1 MKTVR
6 DHDRLYLSEQRYD
19 NPKEMFKFM
28 ARCVERRVGAL
39 PEDAVVCDVGCAA
52 GELAYYLKK
61 IWPQT
66 KIVGFDLLPELV
78 ERARSVVHEVEFK
91 VGSAL
96 DPDLMP
102 KSFADVIFMSG
113 VLSIFDDYRVAL
125 DNLLSWL
132 KPGGRAI
139 VFGIFNP
146 EPVDVIIRSRPAK
159 AADEASWET
168 GWNVF
173 STESIRGFLEKHPAQ
188 PEVGFHPFSLP
199 IDLAQNPDDPLR
211 SWTVLMADGNRL
223 IVNGLCLVHHF
234 MALEI
239 RRPG

>member
-6 DHDRLYLSEQRYD
+6 DHDKLYLAEQRYD
-19 NPKEMFKFM
+19 KPKEIFKFM
-28 ARCVERRVGAL
+28 ANCIEQGGRVP
-39 PEDAVVCDVGCAA
+39 PEGAVVCDVGCAA
-52 GELAYYLKK
+52 GELAYYLRM
-61 IWPQT
+61 IWPQARV
-66 KIVGFDLLPELV
+66 VGYDLLPELV
-78 ERARSVVHEVEFK
+78 ERARSVVQGAEFN

-102 KSFADVIFMSG
+102 EAFADVIFMSG
-113 VLSIFDDYRVAL
+113 VLSIFDEYKTAL
-125 DNLLSWL
+125 DNVVSWL

-146 EPVDVIIRSRPAK
+146 EPVDVIIRSR
-159 AADEASWET
+159 ASDAGQDAPWET

-173 STESIRGFLEKHPAQ
+173 STRSISGFLERHPAR
-188 PEVGFHPFSLP
+188 PESVFHRFSLP
-199 IDLAQNPDDPLR
+199 IDLPQNPDDPLR
-211 SWTVLMADGNRL
+211 SWTIPLADGNRM

-239 RRPG
+239 RRPS